1 MEGCVRMLRV
11 NSSSESGTRGPCRLC
26 RGRELV
32 VCQECRGLGMKR
44 RTAEDDFWERY
55 GKSKQRRE
63 AASLVQKVLCLRSN
77 KCGREFLEQRLQK
90 SKLATQLHSCEACT
104 GHGQR
109 PCWGCVSQRDL
120 PRAMELLRPLDMSL
134 RQMTARDEDA
144 TKLTVDG
151 RDREGRAFHR
161 TFFRDAIDWEPE
173 WQPCRNQ
180 EDLGRVEMG
189 WDWVEEA
196 KKRRAKER
204 EREALLFTGSDG
216 WQRKKKLSGKAKP
229 PRRSAGEWLRAGFL
243 DPAGPVQ
250 SLARL
255 PGLAFSGLGLL
266 PSFPAF
272 GPPVAGDAAH
282 SAWGTRKS
290 AAVYQVASSKGDED
304 KGQ

>member
-1 MEGCVRMLRV
+1 VGGMEILRV
-11 NSSSESGTRGPCRLC
+11 KGESDTRGPCRLC

-44 RTAEDDFWERY
+44 RTSEDDFWERY

-77 KCGREFLEQRLQK
+77 KCGREFVEQRLTK
-90 SKLATQLHSCEACT
+90 SKLATQLFTCEACT
-104 GHGQR
+104 GHGQK

-120 PRAMELLRPLDMSL
+120 PRAMDSLRPLDVSL
-134 RQMTARDEDA
+134 RQMTAREDDA

-151 RDREGRAFHR
+151 LDREGRGFHT

-180 EDLGRVEMG
+180 EDLGRVELG
-189 WDWVEEA
+189 WEWVEAA

-204 EREALLFTGSDG
+204 EDRAALFTGPDG
-216 WQRKKKLSGKAKP
+216 WQRKKKPGKKP
-229 PRRSAGEWLRAGFL
+229 RQSSGEWLKASFL

-250 SLARL
+250 QLVRL
-255 PGLAFSGLGLL
+255 PGAVLTSLWLL
-266 PSFPAF
+266 PPFPAF
-272 GPPVAGDAAH
+272 GPPVAGDVTH
-282 SAWGTRKS
+282 PAWGTRKS
-290 AAVYQVASSKGDED
+290 ASVYQVASSAKGDD
-304 KGQ
+304 KDG